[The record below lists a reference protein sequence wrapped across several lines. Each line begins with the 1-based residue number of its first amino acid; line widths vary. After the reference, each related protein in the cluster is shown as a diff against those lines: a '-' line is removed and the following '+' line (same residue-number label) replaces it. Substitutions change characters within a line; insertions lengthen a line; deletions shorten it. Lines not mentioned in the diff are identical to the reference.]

1 MKPMQIVGLLLIL
14 AGVFVLWKKPTYEK
28 KKNVI
33 EIGDIK
39 ASVDEHETV
48 PTWVGAVAIGAGA
61 IMLFAGSRKAAS

>member
-1 MKPMQIVGLLLIL
+1 MKPMQIIGLILIL

-33 EIGDIK
+33 EIGDLK

-48 PTWVGAVAIGAGA
+48 PVWVGAVAIGAGA
-61 IMLFAGSRKAAS
+61 LMLFAGSRKATA